1 GAIYIE
7 GDLRIVGNENVIFEN
22 NYEIKTTNNYFRL
35 RSIYQKKGYFTLA
48 AKTGGNIIFYDSV
61 HGSSAYGISFNDKY
75 QDSEGNTQKATGN
88 IIFSGKYTEEH
99 LNKIIANEYKDTNR
113 TATETQIR
121 NSQTSTFGGKI
132 NLYGGSLQIIEGAI
146 LQSNGITVVDN
157 SNATLKI
164 SEGELDTENNDIIV
178 GKSNRLEL
186 EKDALIS
193 ANKITIADSAI
204 LSVTS
209 ANTDVVELSLY
220 TLSSLES
227 YVPSVYGTTIGGTI
241 SGNLTLEAG
250 SSYIADR
257 ANISLNGNSLYLNAT
272 NGNKIALTLHAINSP
287 SNKVILF
294 SNVGKVNFD
303 SDILANN
310 YFTGNWI
317 NDETTLVYDS
327 EKQVVYLENVNDVIP
342 EPTTTTLSLLALAA
356 LATRR
361 RRK

>member
-1 GAIYIE
+1 MSKNQAP
-7 GDLRIVGNENVIFEN
+7 L
-22 NYEIKTTNNYFRL
+22 
-35 RSIYQKKGYFTLA
+35 
-48 AKTGGNIIFYDSV
+48 
-61 HGSSAYGISFNDKY
+61 
-75 QDSEGNTQKATGN
+75 
-88 IIFSGKYTEEH
+88 
-99 LNKIIANEYKDTNR
+99 
-113 TATETQIR
+113 
-121 NSQTSTFGGKI
+121 
-132 NLYGGSLQIIEGAI
+132 
-146 LQSNGITVVDN
+146 
-157 SNATLKI
+157 
-164 SEGELDTENNDIIV
+164 
-178 GKSNRLEL
+178 
-186 EKDALIS
+186 
-193 ANKITIADSAI
+193 
-204 LSVTS
+204 
-209 ANTDVVELSLY
+209 
-220 TLSSLES
+220 
-227 YVPSVYGTTIGGTI
+227 
-241 SGNLTLEAG
+241 
-250 SSYIADR
+250 YIADR